1 MILLITKHVKETSD
15 ITKAIKEVSPHATTR
30 LCDVQYT
37 TKPLKD
43 DVLNRTRNTNTW
55 YLNKN

>member
-1 MILLITKHVKETSD
+1 MQL
-15 ITKAIKEVSPHATTR
+15 PG